1 MPIQQML
8 LGIGAKDKTY
18 IDDIFSMFE
27 YTGNN
32 AYPKNIV
39 NGIDLA
45 GEGGAVWGKPRTD
58 LYNWTVHD
66 TEQGVQKGLA
76 FNGSGTQYDNTGNQG
91 GSTTRDLT
99 NFNNNGFTL
108 GTGWSASGINPNG
121 IDVVTYTLRKC
132 PGFFDVVKYTGNGSN
147 RTISH
152 SLGSIPGCIILKNL
166 DSSENWRVYHKS
178 IGAEK
183 HVILNLSNIAADS
196 DTQFN
201 DTEPTASVFS
211 VGTDD
216 AVNKNG
222 DNFVAY
228 LFAGGESTADGT
240 RCADFDGT
248 NDKLYLSDHA
258 DWALGQTFTIEF
270 WIKPDNVSQYGG
282 IVSQTNLSNS
292 GWYIYLNNDKV
303 DFADYNGNQCFCESG
318 SIGGG
323 QWTHCALVNNSG
335 TAQWY
340 INGVPNGSSSSV
352 NTGDYSFNLTIG
364 DIDSSSGNYHFDG
377 KISNLRIVKGTAV
390 YTSAF
395 TPPTKPL
402 TNITNTKLLC
412 LQNSTPNGY
421 TVSPGNI
428 SEDGSPGPT
437 ASIDSPFDDPAGF
450 VFGDSGNQNIVKCG
464 SYLGGVAGQ
473 VIDLGFEPQWLLIK
487 SISNSQSW
495 RVVDSLRGLTAD
507 GINDALV
514 YPNTNGAEESDNR
527 IFATS
532 RGFGLS
538 TTNYD
543 LNGSGGTYIYVAIRK
558 SEGLVGKPVETAT
571 SAFAMDTGAGSSTIP
586 NFDATFPVDF
596 GLIRKPAT
604 SMDWW
609 AYARLIQGKYLITN
623 GNNTET
629 SDGGGQFDSNAGFY
643 EGALDSTYQS
653 WMWKRHAGFDVVDY
667 TSHGNSGDSIPH
679 SLGKAPEM
687 IIIKNRNSATPWVVG
702 HKGLNGGTTPWNYYI
717 FLQNIQEAAA
727 SSVWNNTA
735 PTSTH
740 FTLGNYSGVND
751 TDDYQALLFASVDG
765 ISKVGYYTGTGSS
778 QTITLGFQPR
788 FLMMKPTGSTSYGWY
803 IIDTVRGWAADND
816 SYLMLN
822 SQSNAGSAGF
832 GQPTSTGWSIDVT
845 DDYINGNGLKYIYY
859 AHA

>member
-1 MPIQQML
+1 ML
-8 LGIGAKDKTY
+8 LGVGGKKKVYLDELFNTY
-18 IDDIFSMFE
+18 LWK
-27 YTGNN
+27 GNGSTSTVN
-32 AYPKNIV
+32 
-39 NGIDLA
+39 NGIDLS
-45 GEGGAVWGKPRTD
+45 GEGGLTWIKQRQSGGNDQHFFYDTVRGATKRVLSNSSAVEGT
-58 LYNWTVHD
+58 TSA
-66 TEQGVQKGLA
+66 GL
-76 FNGSGTQYDNTGNQG
+76 TQ
-91 GSTTRDLT
+91 
-99 NFNNNGFTL
+99 FNNNGFNL
-108 GTGWSASGINPNG
+108 GSTHNESSGNETYASWSF
-121 IDVVTYTLRKC
+121 RKA
-132 PGFFDVVKYTGNGSN
+132 PGFFDCIKYTGNGSN

-152 SLGSIPGCIILKNL
+152 SLGSIPGCIIIKNL
-166 DSSENWRVYHKS
+166 DSAENWRVYHKS

-183 HVILNLSNIAADS
+183 HVILNLANIEADS
-196 DTQFN
+196 ATQFN

-222 DNFVAY
+222 DEFVAY

-240 RCADFDGT
+240 RSADFDGT
-248 NDKLYLSDHA
+248 DDKLYLADHA

-270 WIKPDNVSQYGG
+270 WIKPDNVAHYGG

-292 GWYIYLNNDKV
+292 GWYIYLNHHKV
-303 DFADYNGNQCFCESG
+303 AFHDYNGNQCLTEDI

-340 INGVPNGSSSSV
+340 INGSPNGESSSV
-352 NTGDYSFNLTIG
+352 NTGDYSFNLIIG
-364 DIDSSSGNYHFDG
+364 DIDSSSGNYHFNG

-428 SEDGSPGPT
+428 SEDGSPGPA
-437 ASIDSPFDDPAGF
+437 ASTDSPFDDPAGF
-450 VFGDSGNQNIVKCG
+450 VFGASGDQNIVKCG
-464 SYLGGVAGQ
+464 SYLGGTVGQ
-473 VIDLGFEPQWLLIK
+473 VVDLGFEPQWLLIK
-487 SISNSQSW
+487 SISNTQSW
-495 RVVDSLRGLTAD
+495 RIVDSMRGLNGD
-507 GINDALV
+507 GLDDAML
-514 YPNTNGAEESDNR
+514 YANTTDAEEDDNR
-527 IFATS
+527 IFTTS

-538 TTNYD
+538 TSNYD
-543 LNGSGGTYIYVAIRK
+543 LNGSNGTYIYVAIRK
-558 SEGLVGKPVETAT
+558 SEGLVGTPP
-571 SAFAMDTGAGSSTIP
+571 SAGTEVFTMDTGNSNSNIP
-586 NFDATFPVDF
+586 NFDSGFPVDF
-596 GLIRKPAT
+596 STQREPAST
-604 SMDWW
+604 SNWYTGARVTGKKYVFTNSNNAQGGPADDMVWDSNVGIW
-609 AYARLIQGKYLITN
+609 AN
-623 GNNTET
+623 
-629 SDGGGQFDSNAGFY
+629 GGGTA
-643 EGALDSTYQS
+643 AWQS
-653 WMWKRHAGFDVVDY
+653 WMWKRHAGFDVLNY
-667 TSHGNSGDSIPH
+667 TSHGNQGDSIPH
-679 SLGKAPEM
+679 SLGKVPEM

-717 FLQNIQEAAA
+717 FLQNSQEAGA
-727 SSVWNNTA
+727 SSIWNDTA

-740 FTLGNYSGVND
+740 FTLGNYGGVNG
-751 TDDYQALLFASVDG
+751 TDDFLALLFASVDG

-803 IIDTVRGWAADND
+803 IVDTVRGWASDND

-845 DDYINGNGLKYIYY
+845 DDYINGNNLKYIYY